1 MRVRVMVDIGEL
13 PRTAED
19 WELYTASMDCEV
31 VAPLLTHALEKAIE
45 SAASGDMTAHEALSE
60 HFYPVAR
67 RYADWGA
74 CDTEPMGKAEAIL
87 DRIQALTTGR
97 RVR

>member
-1 MRVRVMVDIGEL
+1 MVDIGEL
-13 PRTAED
+13 PRSADD
-19 WELYTASMDCEV
+19 WELYTCSMPCDE
-31 VAPLLTHALEKAIE
+31 AAQALTAGLEKAIE
-45 SAASGDMTAHEALSE
+45 ACASGDRTGYEALKE

-74 CDTEPMGKAEAIL
+74 CDTEPTGKAEAII